1 MSNLEGPQEP
11 SEDGQDEWR
20 AILLDVLG
28 LLVIAVGVVLLL
40 TVTWGSV

>member
-11 SEDGQDEWR
+11 SEDGQDDWQ
-20 AILLDVLG
+20 ATLLDTLG
-28 LLVIAVGVVLLL
+28 LVVTAVGVVLLL